1 MVQDIQKKK
10 KEKMKLILNK
20 YDNLKEKNNIK
31 IDLPKDFPEC
41 LRIII

>member
-1 MVQDIQKKK
+1 MFMERDFQ
-10 KEKMKLILNK
+10 KMKLIINK
-20 YDNLKEKNNIK
+20 IENLKEKKNIK